1 MLCVLGNR
9 EVIQQECV
17 WMEMDEENCVWNGS
31 IASKPTDDSLDKT
44 SYLRLIMMSQRVKS
58 LIGLSGRVRGG
69 YREIP
74 PPRRGQTYWIVCN
87 AHVWTNLQAT
97 NSLPWWLNM
106 YCRHCNQTKTT
117 CLNLRKLKWKKCWDR
132 RTLTAEYWSS
142 LSIHSYLWVTAPY
155 FDLQGVNAL
164 LWSYLLG
171 LISKIC
177 SQNYFWAWR
186 INRRVLVFY
195 FYVCPIPCL

>member
-1 MLCVLGNR
+1 MLCVLGNW

-17 WMEMDEENCVWNGS
+17 WMEMDKENCVWNDS
-31 IASKPTDDSLDKT
+31 IASKPTEDSLDKT

-74 PPRRGQTYWIVCN
+74 PPRR
-87 AHVWTNLQAT
+87 
-97 NSLPWWLNM
+97 WLNM
-106 YCRHCNQTKTT
+106 YCHHCNQTKTT

-132 RTLTAEYWSS
+132 QTLTAEYWSS

-155 FDLQGVNAL
+155 FDLQWVNAL

-177 SQNYFWAWR
+177 YAKKKSF
-186 INRRVLVFY
+186 
-195 FYVCPIPCL
+195 